1 MRKFVF
7 IGVSIAAM
15 TSILSSIAIP
25 LTYSHVQYLQSV
37 MESEV
42 DFCKKRTTN
51 IWKEVSRTQAG
62 VSISTERSKRQTPS
76 CCGCGVSPPGLPG
89 APGADGKDGGDG
101 EPGEPGNDGPDA
113 PEPPSQEPIV
123 SFLFENEPFRA
134 ITINLLFLFSN
145 RKLQNEYQPD
155 FIGA

>member
-1 MRKFVF
+1 MSETDYKVYKSRLEEANNMRKFVF

-25 LTYSHVQYLQSV
+25 LTYNHVQYLQSV
-37 MESEV
+37 MENEV

-62 VSISTERSKRQTPS
+62 VSVSLERSKRQTPS

-89 APGADGKDGGDG
+89 APGPNGNDGNDG

-113 PEPPSQEPIV
+113 PELPPQEPIV
-123 SFLFENEPFRA
+123 SCKFHGNKILSV
-134 ITINLLFLFSN
+134 L
-145 RKLQNEYQPD
+145 
-155 FIGA
+155 